1 MTESGAKHKDL
12 SMKIYSV
19 CRNKEIR
26 LMNNVGRMA
35 RCSVCNKSQF
45 ERRKPCI
52 DGEKYHNFVRTG
64 IVEYEE
70 ELKMIWKARQQ

>member
-1 MTESGAKHKDL
+1 
-12 SMKIYSV
+12 
-19 CRNKEIR
+19 
-26 LMNNVGRMA
+26 MA

-52 DGEKYHNFVRTG
+52 DGEKDHNFVRTG
-64 IVEYEE
+64 IVGYEE

>member
-1 MTESGAKHKDL
+1 MTESGAKHKDF
-12 SMKIYSV
+12 SMKIYSMSM
-19 CRNKEIR
+19 NKEIR
-26 LMNNVGRMA
+26 LMKNVGRMA

-52 DGEKYHNFVRTG
+52 DGEKDHNFVRTG
-64 IVEYEE
+64 IVGYEE

>member
-1 MTESGAKHKDL
+1 
-12 SMKIYSV
+12 MK
-19 CRNKEIR
+19 
-26 LMNNVGRMA
+26 NVGRMA

-70 ELKMIWKARQQ
+70 ELKMIWKERQQ